1 MDEVDEGDCPQIKI
15 PTTLVKL
22 SLNIS
27 ARSRLSFTSNFENLQ
42 ELVLKSKDGKCFN
55 KFTEVEFRK
64 LRRLEFP
71 EESPNDQLMRNFLEN
86 NGENLETFYIK
97 QYNLGPPIAEVC
109 PTLHALF
116 LRDDTNALKK
126 LFTSC
131 QKLESIKVRVGGK
144 FVTEKELLNI
154 VTKYSPKSFCQL
166 KIYNAFR

>member
-55 KFTEVEFRK
+55 QFTEVEFRK

-71 EESPNDQLMRNFLEN
+71 EESPNDQLMRNFL
-86 NGENLETFYIK
+86 GTVDYKRVL
-97 QYNLGPPIAEVC
+97 
-109 PTLHALF
+109 
-116 LRDDTNALKK
+116 LKNIRK
-126 LFTSC
+126 L
-131 QKLESIKVRVGGK
+131 
-144 FVTEKELLNI
+144 
-154 VTKYSPKSFCQL
+154 P
-166 KIYNAFR
+166 